1 MWGQEEVL
9 QIHQLVANFLA
20 NESPV
25 LQSMH
30 ECWNCVPFLENSHFL
45 KAPWVD
51 SAISLPFYHQG
62 TLLFFVF
69 GYIFNIVYV
78 IFYLLRQFMRF
89 SEQVY
94 WAALSFPPPVGH
106 ILSELST
113 MTRWVA
119 LHDMTHSFI
128 EFCKPLCH
136 NKAVIH
142 EGDHRRW

>member
-9 QIHQLVANFLA
+9 QIHQLVADFLA

-30 ECWNCVPFLENSHFL
+30 ECWNCVPFLENPHFL
-45 KAPWVD
+45 KTPWVD
-51 SAISLPFYHQG
+51 SALSPPFYHQG
-62 TLLFFVF
+62 TLLSFVF

-78 IFYLLRQFMRF
+78 IFYLLIQFMRF
-89 SEQVY
+89 SQQVY
-94 WAALSFPPPVGH
+94 RRALSFPPPVDH

-113 MTRWVA
+113 MTCWVT
-119 LHDMTHSFI
+119 LHGMTHSFI

-136 NKAVIH
+136 NKAVIL
-142 EGDHRRW
+142 EGEHRRW